1 MLATSCKGPRRLRAH
16 RPRLAAPRRT
26 DPFPLRYL
34 GVLVVLGICRGNAHP
49 LCSHKVFQV
58 VDGETRLYAMP
69 FTASPD
75 GDGCL
80 AETET
85 TSRAGSRETEPR
97 ANEEAS
103 SERETRPGAMMWQL
117 SFPVD
122 EQDARALASGDPADL
137 LAEAKRRCG
146 SWPAPVPEL
155 LDATSPA
162 NCAGY
167 PALDRD
173 PLDPNALRDSTEPH
187 SFESRVT
194 LVGDAAH
201 PMSPFKGQGA
211 NQALL
216 DAVQLARAL
225 ARTER
230 FSPPGAER
238 RHGCARVFASEERSG
253 GASDVARALAAF
265 EETMCARSEEK
276 VRRSRDAAAF
286 LHSAAALA
294 EGNCVRAHA
303 AAAATGN
310 ADEAR

>member
-1 MLATSCKGPRRLRAH
+1 
-16 RPRLAAPRRT
+16 
-26 DPFPLRYL
+26 
-34 GVLVVLGICRGNAHP
+34 
-49 LCSHKVFQV
+49 
-58 VDGETRLYAMP
+58 MP
-69 FTASPD
+69 P
-75 GDGCL
+75 
-80 AETET
+80 AETEEDLEEEE
-85 TSRAGSRETEPR
+85 SAEEERDEEPR
-97 ANEEAS
+97 RRS
-103 SERETRPGAMMWQL
+103 GRRHRRRRSERRLAPGRDDVATL
-117 SFPVD
+117 FSVD

-155 LDATSPA
+155 LDADDRRRTARGTRAYDASAADPR
-162 NCAGY
+162 CAT
-167 PALDRD
+167 R
-173 PLDPNALRDSTEPH
+173 RRPH

-225 ARTER
+225 AR
-230 FSPPGAER
+230 AER
-238 RHGCARVFASEERSG
+238 VLAAGRGEAARVRARVRERR
-253 GASDVARALAAF
+253 AEAAERSDVARALAAF

-294 EGNCVRAHA
+294 EGTAC
-303 AAAATGN
+303 
-310 ADEAR
+310 ARTRRRRRRGVPTRGR

>member
-1 MLATSCKGPRRLRAH
+1 M
-16 RPRLAAPRRT
+16 
-26 DPFPLRYL
+26 
-34 GVLVVLGICRGNAHP
+34 
-49 LCSHKVFQV
+49 
-58 VDGETRLYAMP
+58 
-69 FTASPD
+69 
-75 GDGCL
+75 
-80 AETET
+80 
-85 TSRAGSRETEPR
+85 
-97 ANEEAS
+97 
-103 SERETRPGAMMWQL
+103 
-117 SFPVD
+117 D

-137 LAEAKRRCG
+137 LAEAKRRMRLLARARPG
-146 SWPAPVPEL
+146 APRQ
-155 LDATSPA
+155 TSPA

-225 ARTER
+225 ARTESSR
-230 FSPPGAER
+230 RRARRGGTGAR
-238 RHGCARVFASEERSG
+238 ACSASEERSG

-265 EETMCARSEEK
+265 EETMRARSEEK

-286 LHSAAALA
+286 LHPRLRSRRGTACARTRRRRRR
-294 EGNCVRAHA
+294 ETPTRR
-303 AAAATGN
+303 
-310 ADEAR
+310 DEVFFYV

>member
-1 MLATSCKGPRRLRAH
+1 
-16 RPRLAAPRRT
+16 
-26 DPFPLRYL
+26 
-34 GVLVVLGICRGNAHP
+34 
-49 LCSHKVFQV
+49 
-58 VDGETRLYAMP
+58 
-69 FTASPD
+69 
-75 GDGCL
+75 
-80 AETET
+80 
-85 TSRAGSRETEPR
+85 
-97 ANEEAS
+97 
-103 SERETRPGAMMWQL
+103 MWQL

-173 PLDPNALRDSTEPH
+173 PLDPDALRDSTELH